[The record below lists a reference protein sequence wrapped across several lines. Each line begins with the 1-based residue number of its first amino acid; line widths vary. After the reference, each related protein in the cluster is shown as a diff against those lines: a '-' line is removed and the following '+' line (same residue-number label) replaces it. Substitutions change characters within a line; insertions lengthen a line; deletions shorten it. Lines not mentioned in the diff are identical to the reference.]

1 MHVYAV
7 SNCDFE
13 TWTSSMKPGVLF
25 SALGL
30 VHRGCSLN
38 VQWMYDLRAN
48 PCSRGGSRIQSKQTW
63 HKYARVQANEL
74 KADWQSCSVWGSCK
88 RQGSQ
93 LLHGATLKKMQ
104 TKPVACSSLRIMAK
118 GWVLRMAK
126 ARVCQ
131 WGPAGSPLQ
140 AVCLYSQGKV
150 IFSGQ
155 VNFLRS

>member
-13 TWTSSMKPGVLF
+13 TWTSSTKSGVLF
-25 SALGL
+25 SALDL
-30 VHRGCSLN
+30 VHRRCLLN

-48 PCSRGGSRIQSKQTW
+48 PRSKGGSRIQSKQTW
-63 HKYARVQANEL
+63 HKHARAQANEL
-74 KADWQSCSVWGSCK
+74 KADWQSCFVWGSCK

-93 LLHGATLKKMQ
+93 LLHGATLTKNANQ
-104 TKPVACSSLRIMAK
+104 TWGLSLRIMAK
-118 GWVLRMAK
+118 GWVLRMTK

-131 WGPAGSPLQ
+131 RGPAGSPLQ
-140 AVCLYSQGKV
+140 AVRLYSQGKV